1 MSSYDESETERLLK
15 IIKDKTGMDLSYR
28 NDTVKVSTVYIKKGI
43 KYLSD
48 AGYKDLP
55 SNAYINKQITGVG
68 GTSIAIENDV
78 NYVIVVPNVRLIK
91 NKLEK
96 HSNIIPLYGDV
107 SNKEFKEML
116 EQLLN
121 YSDEKKKDFD
131 IVAAMGRHTCPVI
144 W

>member
-1 MSSYDESETERLLK
+1 MSSYNESETERLLK

-48 AGYKDLP
+48 AGYQDLP

-91 NKLEK
+91 NKLYFTKRHEGQSFFIFIHIGK
-96 HSNIIPLYGDV
+96 IVFRSFTFVNT
-107 SNKEFKEML
+107 F
-116 EQLLN
+116 LLFCLKFLN
-121 YSDEKKKDFD
+121 F
-131 IVAAMGRHTCPVI
+131 GNN
-144 W
+144 